1 MLAQGQLS
9 LQEKKKR
16 QIQKVVLVYLKE
28 PLRCE
33 HYLKYKLLVLTVIFC
48 TNHTFIRS
56 FPIEML
62 NKFYED
68 YTSENEAFLLMSG
81 SAKMIILQ
89 THCKIY
95 QSRHILL

>member
-1 MLAQGQLS
+1 
-9 LQEKKKR
+9 
-16 QIQKVVLVYLKE
+16 
-28 PLRCE
+28 
-33 HYLKYKLLVLTVIFC
+33 
-48 TNHTFIRS
+48 
-56 FPIEML
+56 ML

-89 THCKIY
+89 THSKIY